1 MFSGT
6 TKPSESTASR
16 KRMNEG
22 MEKNHKTEEPT
33 FRWKNYYSKPKTI
46 AVGFDYYYY
55 KPNRSTFGMN
65 YYYHKP
71 K

>member
-1 MFSGT
+1 
-6 TKPSESTASR
+6 
-16 KRMNEG
+16 MNEG

-46 AVGFDYYYY
+46 AVGFEYYYY